1 MTDSNVR
8 KDYVMPIA
16 VLTIICLVMSLLLAF
31 TNNATAPII
40 EKAEKAAAEE
50 ARAEV
55 LPQAEG
61 FEEVSVDPEELPG
74 SVIDIYR
81 ATNGA
86 GYAVQLA
93 GDGYGGK
100 KTLKMIVGVDSD
112 GFITDTKVMSHSETP
127 GLGSRVTEPDFN
139 DQFNGLDGPG
149 LESIVTISGAT
160 ISSNHYI
167 DTVQDALSAVE
178 TAKGAE

>member
-1 MTDSNVR
+1 MTESNVR
-8 KDYVMPIA
+8 KDFVMPIA
-16 VLTIICLVMSLLLAF
+16 VLTIICLVMAVLLAL
-31 TNNATAPII
+31 TNNVTAPII
-40 EKAEKAAAEE
+40 EEAEKAAAAE

-55 LPQAEG
+55 MPQADG
-61 FEEVSVDPEELPG
+61 FEPVDVAAEDLPG
-74 SVIDIYR
+74 SVIDVYK

-86 GYAVQLA
+86 GYVVQLA

-100 KTLKMIVGVDSD
+100 KTLKVIVGVDAD

-127 GLGSRVTEPDFN
+127 GLGSRVAEADFN
-139 DQFNGLDGPG
+139 DQFNGLDESG
-149 LESIVTISGAT
+149 LDGIVTISGAT

-167 DTVQDALSAVE
+167 DTVKDALAAVE